1 MRTGTDMI
9 HGRDQNGG
17 KDRHDTK
24 PVAHKQVMV
33 QNGDSFNKGLCT
45 EAMEPAPYLPSL
57 WSWPSMGLGVF
68 SLQYM
73 WPEITFQ
80 TIISPS

>member
-1 MRTGTDMI
+1 MTHGMDRKQ
-9 HGRDQNGG
+9 GRDG
-17 KDRHDTK
+17 HDTR
-24 PVAHKQVMV
+24 PVPPQQVMV
-33 QNGDSFNKGLCT
+33 QNGDSFKEGLCT

-73 WPEITFQ
+73 
-80 TIISPS
+80 